1 MHKISIAPL
10 TNSLQVKNQRWL
22 RSVCCYL
29 PCWHD
34 SSVAYQYITSDRVM
48 YCLLPTSMNWR
59 NMSKTVQ
66 QWLNT
71 GKSWFFPN
79 SLCHA
84 VSESWP
90 KTLQIVYTCNF
101 EKNNY
106 GYLFLWTCNFKDF
119 LWYEWMKISSGEYD
133 IGFKCYW
140 TKKQLAPFCIHPYV

>member
-34 SSVAYQYITSDRVM
+34 SCVAYQYITSDRVM

-101 EKNNY
+101 EKITMGTCFFEPAILKIFY
-106 GYLFLWTCNFKDF
+106 GMN
-119 LWYEWMKISSGEYD
+119 EWKYRAVNMI
-133 IGFKCYW
+133 
-140 TKKQLAPFCIHPYV
+140 